1 MPHER
6 NHRGAG
12 NMRVVIKKANGD
24 EIGVVDADEVIITP
38 DAERSQASYKG
49 GMWVIRNKEEE
60 KEG

>member
-1 MPHER
+1 
-6 NHRGAG
+6 
-12 NMRVVIKKANGD
+12 MRVVIRKANGD
-24 EIGVVDADEVIITP
+24 ELGVVDADEVIITP